1 MKGFCKKTCF
11 SVILSAVLL
20 FGTALSAFAA
30 DATINDDG
38 TRVRSDSS
46 TDSAVVVTA
55 SKGTTYTVLD
65 TVTGS
70 DGNTWYKVQVSD
82 GTEGFIRGDLVTVS
96 GDAGDAE
103 PSDVTSSSPV
113 TAIEPMNVTTSETAN
128 IRSGAG
134 TDYSRVG
141 AIESG
146 TEITITGEAMAADGY
161 KWYEMNCD
169 SKSISGYIRSDFV
182 NVDEGSIVY
191 AGSASEEV
199 PEGEDEEYPTDE
211 IDESTVQDEAHNDYE
226 IVYTTDDDGVYQYY
240 LYNHIDNTKQKV
252 ESLLE
257 AVNTLNDKYKEA
269 NKKLSTFKIL
279 TILFG
284 ALTLIAGALA
294 VFFFLRSRSDEYY
307 YEEDF
312 EEPKKPAKE
321 SARPQRSQPDREQ
334 GQRKSSSQDQ
344 DPEQRPRRRPSDAQG
359 AEERPERRPRPEGE
373 RRPRREA
380 EDADADER
388 RSAPKQRPAA
398 DEERQAKRP
407 ARRPQNFLADDDDL
421 EFEFLDMDE

>member
-20 FGTALSAFAA
+20 IGTSLSAFAA

-55 SKGTTYTVLD
+55 SKGTTYPVLD

-82 GTEGFIRGDLVTVS
+82 GTEGYIRGDLVSVS
-96 GDAGDAE
+96 GDAGDDA

-113 TAIEPMNVTTSETAN
+113 TPIQPMNVTTSETAN

-134 TDYSRVG
+134 TDSSRVG

-191 AGSASEEV
+191 AGNEETSDN
-199 PEGEDEEYPTDE
+199 EGEGEEYPTDE
-211 IDESTVQDEAHNDYE
+211 IDENTAVDETHNDYE

-284 ALTLIAGALA
+284 ALTVIAGILA
-294 VFFFLRSRSDEYY
+294 VFFFFRSRSDEYY

-312 EEPKKPAKE
+312 EEKKPARE
-321 SARPQRSQPDREQ
+321 NTRPKNPQPEREQ
-334 GQRKSSSQDQ
+334 APRRPSSQGQ
-344 DPEQRPRRRPSDAQG
+344 AGEQRPRRRPEEAS
-359 AEERPERRPRPEGE
+359 EERPERKPRPEGE
-373 RRPRREA
+373 KRPRREGEA
-380 EDADADER
+380 SADAEER
-388 RSAPKQRPAA
+388 RSAQRPHPSSE
-398 DEERQAKRP
+398 DEERPAKRP
-407 ARRPQNFLADDDDL
+407 PRRPQNFLADDDDL